1 MPAAEPNT
9 GGFNSNEIIFLMKQL
24 TEKEIAPEYR
34 EHLSTQ
40 NYAAQPRIE
49 DVQIVDMPIMS
60 DDGGSFLELSRF
72 VNERLTNFPDFE
84 IKQMNY
90 SEMLPGVVKAA
101 HLHFYQEDIWFV
113 PPADRLLIGLLDVR
127 EGSATQGVKMRFV
140 MGAGKA
146 RLLYIPRG
154 VAHGAANLWDA
165 PAAILYVVNK
175 QFEADAQNT
184 DEHRLPWTVFGDT
197 FWELAKG

>member
-1 MPAAEPNT
+1 MFRMNP
-9 GGFNSNEIIFLMKQL
+9 L
-24 TEKEIAPEYR
+24 TEKEIAPEFR
-34 EHLSTQ
+34 KQLSVQ
-40 NYAAQPRIE
+40 NYAAQPRI
-49 DVQIVDMPIMS
+49 DGVQIIDMPVMS

-72 VNERLTNFPDFE
+72 VNDRFTNFPEFE

-101 HLHFYQEDIWFV
+101 HLHFHQEDIWFV

-127 EGSATQGVKMRFV
+127 EGSVTHGVKMRFV

-165 PAAILYVVNK
+165 PAAILYLVNN
-175 QFEADAQNT
+175 QFEADPEKT
-184 DEHRLPWTVFGDT
+184 DEHRLPWTVFGDG
-197 FWELAKG
+197 FWEMTKG